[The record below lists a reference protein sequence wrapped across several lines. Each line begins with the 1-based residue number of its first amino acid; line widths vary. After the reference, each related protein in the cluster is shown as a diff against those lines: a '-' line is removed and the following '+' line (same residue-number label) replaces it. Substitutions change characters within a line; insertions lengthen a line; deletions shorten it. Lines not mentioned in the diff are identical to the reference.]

1 MTYHQSSAVS
11 VASVLTAATVIVLG
25 YRAGRT
31 HAAWRDV
38 RSAKRSVLVNRR
50 YAWSHTI
57 RMVVSGLAILAAIAT
72 ITYVAARSHS

>member
-11 VASVLTAATVIVLG
+11 VASVLTAATVLALG

-38 RSAKRSVLVNRR
+38 RSAKRAVTLHRR
-50 YAWSHTI
+50 HAWGHTF
-57 RMVVSGLAILAAIAT
+57 RTVVGALAILVTLAV
-72 ITYVAARSHS
+72 VAYDAGH

>member
-11 VASVLTAATVIVLG
+11 VASVLATASVLLLG

-38 RSAKRSVLVNRR
+38 RSARRAVLVNRR
-50 YAWSHTI
+50 YAWSHTV
-57 RMVVSGLAILAAIAT
+57 RMFVVGLAVLAAIAA
-72 ITYVAARSHS
+72 IAYGAGR